1 MKLPSPTK
9 LLHSLDREAM
19 MTVAARFAVMLA
31 GIVTSIVTARL
42 LGPEGRG
49 LYFYAV
55 TLAGFVTQFG
65 NLGFP
70 SANTYIVARERDKLR
85 ALTINSL
92 WLSGLVF
99 AAGAGILV
107 SVAGQLD
114 VPIAVLLLAAALGA
128 SNLLFMLMSNLLVGL
143 QRIAQFNIF
152 QIGYNLLVLV
162 AILCVALMFETVAAF
177 LTGSL
182 IATVIAALLAFAVL
196 ARGFDLQLHF
206 DVSVLRPAVRY
217 SLRAFIVTLLGFIVL
232 RGNVLILG
240 HFADGDELGYYS
252 VAAQL
257 ADVVAIL
264 PISFAL
270 VVFPRLVRQDVGR
283 YEATW
288 RQAKLVAVIM
298 LLVCGIAALL
308 ASLFVRIAFGEA
320 FMPAVPIFYVMLPGM
335 FFLGMSTMLAQ
346 FLGAVG
352 LPKKIIA
359 VWLVTTLCLFAV
371 AGLLVPTHQGIG
383 AAAALSVSYTILFL
397 LMSYAVVRQAR
408 QERKKSS
415 SQTFDDLPEILS

>member
-1 MKLPSPTK
+1 
-9 LLHSLDREAM
+9 

-70 SANTYIVARERDKLR
+70 SANTYIVARERDKLG

-99 AAGAGILV
+99 LVAVGILLSVTKQLDV
-107 SVAGQLD
+107 SVA
-114 VPIAVLLLAAALGA
+114 VSLLAAALGA

-143 QRIAQFNIF
+143 QRIAQFNLF

-162 AILCVALMFETVAAF
+162 AILAVALMYETVAAF

-182 IATVIAALLAFAVL
+182 IATVIAALLAFGAL
-196 ARGFDLQLHF
+196 ARGLDLRLRFDIGVMKSAL
-206 DVSVLRPAVRY
+206 RY
-217 SLRAFIVTLLGFIVL
+217 SLRAFVVTLLGFAVL

-240 HFADGDELGYYS
+240 YFADGDELGYYS

-270 VVFPRLVRQDVGR
+270 VVFPRLVRKDVGR

-298 LLVCGIAALL
+298 LFACGVAALL
-308 ASLFVRIAFGEA
+308 ASPFVKIAFGTP
-320 FMPAVPIFYVMLPGM
+320 FISSVRIFYVMLPGV
-335 FFLGMSTMLAQ
+335 FFLGVSTIISQYLA
-346 FLGAVG
+346 AVG
-352 LPKKIIA
+352 FPTRTLV
-359 VWLVTTLCLFAV
+359 VWLVTTSCLFLFAGFLTPAYQAV
-371 AGLLVPTHQGIG
+371 G
-383 AAAALSVSYTILFL
+383 AAIALSLSYAILFVL
-397 LMSYAVVRQAR
+397 ISLAVVMHAR
-408 QERKKSS
+408 REKSES
-415 SQTFDDLPEILS
+415 PQPANISAETSN